1 MSLLQKCYSKISDCS
16 EKFIAKDAPECDPSA
31 LAARLAALKEIVRFV
46 PDAFEL
52 KSDVITQF
60 LVKEVLMRSS
70 SEEVSKLVFVLFLVG
85 C

>member
-1 MSLLQKCYSKISDCS
+1 MPYENQTDHFA
-16 EKFIAKDAPECDPSA
+16 KFIAKDAPECDPGI
-31 LAARLAALKEIVRFV
+31 LAARLAALKEIVRFA

-70 SEEVSKLVFVLFLVG
+70 SDEVSIQMCILF
-85 C
+85 